1 MNNVQRMC
9 TMNTGIPKRSAR
21 MDMGFYAL
29 NKLASAG
36 IVVLLLSL
44 LDWAWPSGADQASE
58 WLGLYMPQEHWVYGY
73 ALTASLAADA
83 VITFLPSLPKGKQA
97 AVYGAVGFLFF
108 ALFTGGSPE
117 QLWLRAAAGAL
128 TLLIFLWGKHTF
140 SSNSLATPFF
150 ALAVPLLCWVI

>member
-1 MNNVQRMC
+1 MNSE
-9 TMNTGIPKRSAR
+9 IPRRSGR

-44 LDWAWPSGADQASE
+44 LGWIWPSSADRASE
-58 WLGLYMPQEHWVYGY
+58 WLGLYLPQEHWIYGY

-83 VITFLPSLPKGKQA
+83 ILSFLPSLQKGKQA

-108 ALFTGGSPE
+108 ALFTGGNPD
-117 QLWLRAAAGAL
+117 QIWLRAAAGLL
-128 TLLIFLWGKHTF
+128 TLLLFLWGKHNF
-140 SSNSLATPFF
+140 SSYSLATPFF
-150 ALAVPLLCWVI
+150 ALAVPLLCWLI

>member
-1 MNNVQRMC
+1 
-9 TMNTGIPKRSAR
+9 MNTGIPKRSGR

-44 LDWAWPSGADQASE
+44 LDWVWPPAADRASE
-58 WLGLYMPQEHWVYGY
+58 WLGLYLPQEHWVYGY

-83 VITFLPSLPKGKQA
+83 ILSFLPSLHKAKQA

-108 ALFTGGSPE
+108 ALFTGGNPE
-117 QLWLRAAAGAL
+117 QLWLRAAAEL
-128 TLLIFLWGKHTF
+128 
-140 SSNSLATPFF
+140 
-150 ALAVPLLCWVI
+150 

>member
-1 MNNVQRMC
+1 
-9 TMNTGIPKRSAR
+9 MNTGFPKRSGR

-36 IVVLLLSL
+36 VVVLLLSL
-44 LDWAWPSGADQASE
+44 LDWVWPPGADRASE
-58 WLGLYMPQEHWVYGY
+58 WLGLYLPQEHWVYGY

-83 VITFLPSLPKGKQA
+83 ILSFLPSLHKGKQA

-108 ALFTGGSPE
+108 ALFTGGNPE